1 MIRKMLPAVV
11 AIGGLLGTAAG
22 ADAAATTGREYV
34 VVYEQGASD
43 AAARA
48 AIEAAGGRVV
58 SENTDIGV
66 ATVRTSDTG
75 FAAEVAGSAAIVGA
89 TTNRVIGKAPQDA
102 VKRDA
107 VEHDVG
113 SIRGGAPFGGA
124 LRRRPA
130 RRAAVGHADDPCHPA
145 GLLPSPAGLEGGA
158 RRHHRHRHRRRAI
171 RTSRR
176 TSTRGS
182 AATSPSTIPRSTA
195 RARPI
200 PTRPARTPPTS
211 TRTATGRTSRP
222 RSARR

>member
-22 ADAAATTGREYV
+22 AHAAATTGREYV

-66 ATVRTSDTG
+66 ATVRTSDSG
-75 FAAEVAGSAAIVGA
+75 FAAEVAGSAAIAGA

-124 LRRRPA
+124 PGGDPLP
-130 RRAAVGHADDPCHPA
+130 GCSGTCSMIHATPA
-145 GLLPSPAGLEGGA
+145 GLLRVASRA
-158 RRHHRHRHRRRAI
+158 RRRSASASSTPESTEPSGHRAELRRA
-171 RTSRR
+171 
-176 TSTRGS
+176 
-182 AATSPSTIPRSTA
+182 A
-195 RARPI
+195 
-200 PTRPARTPPTS
+200 
-211 TRTATGRTSRP
+211 
-222 RSARR
+222 